1 MHHLELR
8 LIWWPAPLLLSLR
21 TTLLGTVGTN
31 RLLFVRHLCPP
42 TLQLLLHAPRQAL
55 RVAGLQAVALV
66 FEHVTVAGLPRPP
79 KVAPASTSP
88 PGDGGLGTPRH
99 SGLLAEH
106 GPANAALKLL
116 DDLCMMATGK
126 RCSLWCAV
134 TSSHGPYLCSK

>member
-1 MHHLELR
+1 
-8 LIWWPAPLLLSLR
+8 
-21 TTLLGTVGTN
+21 
-31 RLLFVRHLCPP
+31 
-42 TLQLLLHAPRQAL
+42 
-55 RVAGLQAVALV
+55 VAGLQAVALV

-88 PGDGGLGTPRH
+88 PGDGGLTPRH

-126 RCSLWCAV
+126 RRNLWCAV
-134 TSSHGPYLCSK
+134 TGSHGAYACGEQRHLA